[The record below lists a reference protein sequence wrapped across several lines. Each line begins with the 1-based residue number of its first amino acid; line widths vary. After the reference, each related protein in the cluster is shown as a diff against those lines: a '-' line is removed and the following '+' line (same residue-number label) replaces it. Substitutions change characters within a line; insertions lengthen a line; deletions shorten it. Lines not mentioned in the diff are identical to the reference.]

1 LGFSIY
7 VYLGYIAASALSD
20 IAKHSPELAQA
31 VVDASA
37 VTYLAA
43 LITHPDTKLKRQ
55 VCMGLAQVAKHS
67 VDLAEVVVEAEIFP
81 KILNC
86 LKDTDAYVQKNASTC
101 IREVAKHTP
110 ELAKLIVNAGGAS
123 ALVEYISEAKGH
135 SRLPGIMALGFVA
148 AFSETLALAVV
159 VSKGVTPLKDAL
171 ITEPED
177 HIKAASAWALGQVGR
192 HSPDHARALAENEV
206 LRVLL
211 ANYMHEANS
220 ADLRTKSKRALKAIL
235 KKCTH
240 LPALE
245 PLLKEAPIEI
255 QKYILEQFAKTLPH
269 DQQARRTF
277 VQSGGLPLVCQLAED
292 ADGKLAEHIKGIQ
305 DCYPPEI
312 VEYYSPNYA
321 NQLMKKIDEFNP
333 AQ

>member
-1 LGFSIY
+1 
-7 VYLGYIAASALSD
+7 
-20 IAKHSPELAQA
+20 
-31 VVDASA
+31 
-37 VTYLAA
+37 
-43 LITHPDTKLKRQ
+43 
-55 VCMGLAQVAKHS
+55 
-67 VDLAEVVVEAEIFP
+67 
-81 KILNC
+81 
-86 LKDTDAYVQKNASTC
+86 
-101 IREVAKHTP
+101 
-110 ELAKLIVNAGGAS
+110 
-123 ALVEYISEAKGH
+123 
-135 SRLPGIMALGFVA
+135 
-148 AFSETLALAVV
+148 
-159 VSKGVTPLKDAL
+159 
-171 ITEPED
+171 
-177 HIKAASAWALGQVGR
+177 VGR

>member
-1 LGFSIY
+1 
-7 VYLGYIAASALSD
+7 
-20 IAKHSPELAQA
+20 
-31 VVDASA
+31 
-37 VTYLAA
+37 
-43 LITHPDTKLKRQ
+43 
-55 VCMGLAQVAKHS
+55 
-67 VDLAEVVVEAEIFP
+67 
-81 KILNC
+81 
-86 LKDTDAYVQKNASTC
+86 VQKNASTC

-312 VEYYSPNYA
+312 VEYYSYVVVAYCSCLSLCFLLRLPFLLTRALLALCFLFSPPGPQHHRPNYA
-321 NQLMKKIDEFNP
+321 NQLMKKIDEFQPSGN
-333 AQ
+333 